1 MVLSQLSRGEIKEQ
15 LKAVAGYYANDEVA
29 LAIKNAQ
36 ILGKPILVEGPP
48 GVGKTELAKAV
59 AKLTETDMIRLQCSP
74 EMSERKAL
82 YEFNYT
88 KNNCYFIQILKDQM
102 QFDRNEN
109 ISQMIDRIDADN
121 PFYSDRFLLKRPILQ
136 AFCPEDGKQ
145 KVLLIDELD
154 KADEEFKYGLLE
166 AFSNF
171 TISIPELGTIEATMK
186 PITIVT
192 SNRKRRLTDTFLRRC
207 LYLYID
213 YPSVEEETEIL
224 TSKTNANPQ
233 LAKQIAGLMKNIREH
248 NLKQKPSIAESIEW
262 ATILSIHFEN
272 DEATIEAMKETIS
285 IIAKQ
290 PSDREKIV
298 DIIAG

>member
-1 MVLSQLSRGEIKEQ
+1 MNVSQISRVEIKDQ
-15 LKAVAGYYANDEVA
+15 LKTVAGYYANDEVA

-59 AKLTETDMIRLQCSP
+59 GKLMETDMIRLQCSP

-88 KNNCYFIQILKDQM
+88 KQLLFIQMLKDQM
-102 QFDRNEN
+102 HVDRNEN
-109 ISQMIDRIDADN
+109 ILQMIERIDADN
-121 PFYSDRFLLKRPILQ
+121 PFYSEHFLLKRPILQ

-154 KADEEFKYGLLE
+154 KADEEFEYGLLE
-166 AFSNF
+166 AFSDYS
-171 TISIPELGTIEATMK
+171 ISIPEIGTIEATVK

-192 SNRKRRLTDTFLRRC
+192 SNRARRLTDTFLRRC
-207 LYLYID
+207 IYLYID
-213 YPSVEEETEIL
+213 YPSVKEETDIL
-224 TSKTNANPQ
+224 TTKTNANPH
-233 LAKQIAGLMKNIREH
+233 LAKQIAGLMKKLREH

-272 DEATIEAMKETIS
+272 DEASVEAMKETIS

-298 DIIAG
+298 DMVAG